1 MFDVH
6 FDSKYYSEQLSH
18 SMSVP
23 NMACLT
29 VAMVALFFLLV
40 FQYIETLEPFVAID
54 RYLTKVKMNYL
65 KDMNTWKV

>member
-1 MFDVH
+1 
-6 FDSKYYSEQLSH
+6 
-18 SMSVP
+18 MSVP